1 MIHRIISAKLK
12 DLSTKYPIVTLTGP
26 RQSGKSTLLKNEFC
40 DYTYLSL
47 ENPDIK
53 EFALSDPNGF
63 IKTYPDKVIID
74 EIQKVPNLLS
84 YIQTHTDNV
93 NETGMYLLAGSQNFL
108 LLDSISQSLAGR
120 TAILKLLPFS
130 RLELKD
136 AGLLNASTDDQI
148 YKGFYPRLYDKDIA
162 PEDYYP
168 YYIQT
173 YVERDVRDVL
183 RISDLNKFVKFIRL
197 CAGRIGQI
205 LNLSSLANETG
216 ITANTADAWLSVLEA
231 SYICYRLAPNF
242 TNYNKRVVKSPKL
255 YFYATGLACSL
266 LGLSSADQVSAFYMR
281 GSLFEN
287 LVINQFIKD
296 AYNNGKQP
304 DLTYWRDSQG
314 NEIDLIAT
322 NGLEMNAYEI
332 KIGQTYSTDYFKG
345 LDKWGKLS
353 GTPVNHLN
361 VIYNGDTE
369 LNTSKGK
376 LLSFANLF

>member
-1 MIHRIISAKLK
+1 
-12 DLSTKYPIVTLTGP
+12 
-26 RQSGKSTLLKNEFC
+26 
-40 DYTYLSL
+40 
-47 ENPDIK
+47 
-53 EFALSDPNGF
+53 
-63 IKTYPDKVIID
+63 
-74 EIQKVPNLLS
+74 KVPYLLS

-136 AGLLNASTDDQI
+136 AGLLNASTDEQI

-231 SYICYRLAPNF
+231 SYICYRLEPNF
-242 TNYNKRVVKSPKL
+242 NNYNKRVVKSPKL
-255 YFYATGLACSL
+255 YFYDTGLACSL